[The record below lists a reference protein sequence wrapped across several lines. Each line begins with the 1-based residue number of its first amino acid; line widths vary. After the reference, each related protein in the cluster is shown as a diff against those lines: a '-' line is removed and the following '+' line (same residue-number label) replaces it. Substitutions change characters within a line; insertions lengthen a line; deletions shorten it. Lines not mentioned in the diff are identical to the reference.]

1 MNVAYRGYDS
11 TGRVVSGIIDAPGP
25 GDAREV
31 LRKRGVF
38 ATEVGEGKPE
48 SGPARAAA
56 APGARLGLKD
66 LALFMREM
74 ATLISTGTPV
84 AQALDSLERQ
94 ATKGPMRA
102 IMGDLRAAVE
112 GGQSLSEAMGKH
124 PRCFDGVCR
133 SLVRA
138 GEEGGRVDEMLD
150 RLSKLMRQKQK
161 VRGTLVGAMIYP
173 ALLIGVASG
182 VLSAMVGFVLPR
194 FKDMFRTLQVPL
206 PGSTRVLLGLGEF
219 TKQWWWAI
227 LPALVLAGAGLVAWL
242 RSPHGRDRV
251 QRASIAL
258 PALGRVT
265 RAFAMARVARVLG
278 VLLEGKVPLLDALR
292 LTRESTW
299 NVVYAQRLA
308 AAEDALARGE
318 GLASALVAPEAGVEL
333 FSPAMCEAIRNA
345 EKGGRLA
352 PVLLGLADHL
362 DEDNE
367 IALKALTSVLEPLIL
382 IVLGLVVGTVAISLF
397 LPLFDLSS
405 GMGGGA

>member
-11 TGRVVSGIIDAPGP
+11 TGRVVSGTIDAPGT
-25 GDAREV
+25 GDAREI

-38 ATEVGEGKPE
+38 ATEVGEGEPAARTPRA
-48 SGPARAAA
+48 GP

-173 ALLIGVASG
+173 VLLIGVASG

-194 FKDMFRTLQVPL
+194 FKDMFSTLQVPL
-206 PGSTRVLLGLGEF
+206 PASTRFLLALGDF
-219 TKQWWWAI
+219 TKHWWWVV
-227 LPALVLAGAGLVAWL
+227 LPALALAGAVVVFWL
-242 RSPHGRDRV
+242 RSAQGRERV
-251 QRASIAL
+251 QRTSIAL

-299 NVVYAQRLA
+299 NVVYVQRLA

-367 IALKALTSVLEPLIL
+367 VALKALTSVLEPLIL

-405 GMGGGA
+405 GMGGGG

>member
-1 MNVAYRGYDS
+1 MNVSYRGYDS
-11 TGRVVSGIIDAPGP
+11 TGRGVSGTIEAPGP
-25 GDAREV
+25 GEAREL

-38 ATEVGEGKPE
+38 ATEVGEGAAA
-48 SGPARAAA
+48 STPARAG
-56 APGARLGLKD
+56 GASVIKLRLKE

-84 AQALDSLERQ
+84 AEALGSLERQ
-94 ATKGPMRA
+94 AGKGAMRA
-102 IMGDLRAAVE
+102 VVGDLREAVE
-112 GGQSLSEAMGKH
+112 QGLALSEAMGRH

-150 RLSKLMRQKQK
+150 RLSKLLRQKQK
-161 VRGTLVGAMIYP
+161 VRGALVGAMIYP
-173 ALLIGVASG
+173 ALLISVAMG
-182 VLSAMVGFVLPR
+182 VLGAMIGFVLPR
-194 FKDMFRTLQVPL
+194 FKDMFSTLQVPL
-206 PGSTRVLLGLGEF
+206 PATTRILLSAGEF
-219 TKQWWWAI
+219 TKQWWWAM
-227 LPALVLAGAGLVAWL
+227 LPAAVAAAVALALWI
-242 RSPHGRDRV
+242 RSRGGRERV
-251 QRASIAL
+251 QRLSIAL

-299 NVVYAQRLA
+299 NIAYVQRLA

-318 GLASALVAPEAGVEL
+318 GLASALVTPEGGVAL

-345 EKGGRLA
+345 EKGGRLS

-367 IALKALTSVLEPLIL
+367 VAVKALTSVVEPLIL